1 MKRKPYRFIVYLC
14 QFNTLTMQIRLWFI
28 IMTGFATFSLH
39 AQEYNRQITDPRFG
53 TEELFGY
60 CNREGLVRGEFGTHF
75 GHEYIYEPD
84 AESIHGI
91 REIPPDYRIT
101 LVMGSWCSDSREQ
114 VPRFYRIL
122 DDAGI
127 DSDIMQVICVD
138 GYKSAGEIQLDH
150 LGIEFVPTFIFTREG
165 TEIGRIIE
173 TPVALLEED
182 FLSII
187 VQTPDSG
194 Q

>member
-1 MKRKPYRFIVYLC
+1 
-14 QFNTLTMQIRLWFI
+14 MQIRLWFI

-60 CNREGLVRGEFGTHF
+60 CNREGLMRGEFGRHF
-75 GHEYIYEPD
+75 NLEYTVEPD
-84 AESIHGI
+84 AEYLEKI
-91 REIPPDYRIT
+91 RKIPSGYRIT

-138 GYKSAGEIQLDH
+138 GYKSAGDIDLDH
-150 LGIEFVPTFIFTREG
+150 HRIEFVPTFIITRG
-165 TEIGRIIE
+165 GREIGRIIE
-173 TPVALLEED
+173 TPVTSLEED

-187 VQTPDSG
+187 SQAADSG